1 MVKYLAQGSII
12 NSLREYDSYYM
23 TVFEVDEKVGL
34 SIRSFFALFLYFFLF
49 SLIFFLLYFN
59 KHLKNPGHKN
69 NS

>member
-23 TVFEVDEKVGL
+23 TVFEVDERVGL
-34 SIRSFFALFLYFFLF
+34 MKFFCTILIIFLF
-49 SLIFFLLYFN
+49 SLIFFLLDFN